1 MASSFVRRG
10 RRYRDAPASRARAR
24 ASNRDGDDANREGDD
39 ANRDERRAPASNR
52 DGDDANRDG
61 DDANRDGAGVAG
73 ARAGPHGRALVSS
86 GHGDADAL
94 LGGGH
99 ALGSLAACASDG
111 ASAHAE
117 ALFGACFVAEGAAT
131 ARHRTCWVRAGR
143 EGRAEATRT
152 LPRRVVE
159 REGERAT
166 TTDDRASEASEASD
180 GLRIAWQYRRYLRQ
194 GRNLD
199 DSGVGAARATTTART
214 TKKRNL
220 RAPDVCQTYD
230 WTREEDEATL
240 RDADVSFERFGGD
253 EGGDEGD
260 GEGETDAWARCF
272 EFVETFVRGLRDEE
286 VGRVLVQPE
295 TPRDEG
301 EWAACARLARAL
313 KGLVRETNVACVM
326 ILPLALAPA
335 RWGAM
340 IRHVADCA
348 IDVQPLEGP
357 TSEIESLLPEPHLC
371 VGLVAVRKLQFQG
384 GVVSP
389 LTRMDRV
396 YALQMRRK
404 RMAIKPLQIRPEE
417 ERKKSGGESACGA
430 VEGVGLDDF

>member
-10 RRYRDAPASRARAR
+10 RRYRDAPASRARA
-24 ASNRDGDDANREGDD
+24 
-39 ANRDERRAPASNR
+39 PASNR

-61 DDANRDGAGVAG
+61 DDANRDERRAPASNRDGAGAKRDGDGANRAGAGVAG

-180 GLRIAWQYRRYLRQ
+180 GLRIAWQYRRYLRE

-240 RDADVSFERFGGD
+240 RDADVSFERF
-253 EGGDEGD
+253 GGDEGD

>member
-1 MASSFVRRG
+1 
-10 RRYRDAPASRARAR
+10 
-24 ASNRDGDDANREGDD
+24 
-39 ANRDERRAPASNR
+39 
-52 DGDDANRDG
+52 
-61 DDANRDGAGVAG
+61 
-73 ARAGPHGRALVSS
+73 
-86 GHGDADAL
+86 
-94 LGGGH
+94 
-99 ALGSLAACASDG
+99 
-111 ASAHAE
+111 
-117 ALFGACFVAEGAAT
+117 
-131 ARHRTCWVRAGR
+131 
-143 EGRAEATRT
+143 
-152 LPRRVVE
+152 
-159 REGERAT
+159 
-166 TTDDRASEASEASD
+166 
-180 GLRIAWQYRRYLRQ
+180 
-194 GRNLD
+194 LD

-240 RDADVSFERFGGD
+240 RDADVSFERF
-253 EGGDEGD
+253 GGDEGD

>member
-10 RRYRDAPASRARAR
+10 RRRSAVDAARVDAAPRDATPTRR
-24 ASNRDGDDANREGDD
+24 DDAR
-39 ANRDERRAPASNR
+39 
-52 DGDDANRDG
+52 ANRDG
-61 DDANRDGAGVAG
+61 VDAVATRSRRESPRRD
-73 ARAGPHGRALVSS
+73 ARAPTRAPGTRPGPHGRALASTGV
-86 GHGDADAL
+86 GDADAL

-99 ALGSLAACASDG
+99 ALGSLAAFASDG
-111 ASAHAE
+111 ASGHAE
-117 ALFGACFVAEGAAT
+117 ALFGAYFVAEGAAT
-131 ARHRTCWVRAGR
+131 TGHRTCWVREGGGGR
-143 EGRAEATRT
+143 DAAMRT
-152 LPRRVVE
+152 LPRRARAT
-159 REGERAT
+159 REGEARDEGAEAT
-166 TTDDRASEASEASD
+166 RETKGD
-180 GLRIAWQYRRYLRQ
+180 GLRIAWQYRRYLRE
-194 GRNLD
+194 GRSLD
-199 DSGVGAARATTTART
+199 DSGVGAGRAATAAT
-214 TKKRNL
+214 ATKKRNL

-230 WTREEDEATL
+230 LTREEDEATL

-253 EGGDEGD
+253 EGD
-260 GEGETDAWARCF
+260 GEGDAWARCF
-272 EFVETFVRGLRDEE
+272 EFVESFVRALRDEE

-301 EWAACARLARAL
+301 EWRACARLARAL
-313 KGLVRETNVACVM
+313 KGLVRGTNVVCVM

-335 RWGAM
+335 RWSAM

-417 ERKKSGGESACGA
+417 DRKKSGGESACGA

>member
-1 MASSFVRRG
+1 M
-10 RRYRDAPASRARAR
+10 
-24 ASNRDGDDANREGDD
+24 
-39 ANRDERRAPASNR
+39 
-52 DGDDANRDG
+52 
-61 DDANRDGAGVAG
+61 
-73 ARAGPHGRALVSS
+73 
-86 GHGDADAL
+86 
-94 LGGGH
+94 
-99 ALGSLAACASDG
+99 
-111 ASAHAE
+111 
-117 ALFGACFVAEGAAT
+117 
-131 ARHRTCWVRAGR
+131 
-143 EGRAEATRT
+143 RT
-152 LPRRVVE
+152 LPRRARAT
-159 REGERAT
+159 REGEARDEGAEAT
-166 TTDDRASEASEASD
+166 RETKGD
-180 GLRIAWQYRRYLRQ
+180 GLRIAWQYRRYLRE
-194 GRNLD
+194 GRSLD
-199 DSGVGAARATTTART
+199 DSGVGAGRAATAAT
-214 TKKRNL
+214 ATKKRNL

-240 RDADVSFERFGGD
+240 RDADVSFERF
-253 EGGDEGD
+253 GGDEGD